1 MNEKNLAL
9 SNKGPEAKVIPIPAF
24 VLVGKYAL
32 ASTAANEVPAVN
44 VVKLDI
50 PDVWVSPLMNSYH
63 ESMDVICSYC
73 SVKFLCFL
81 GI

>member
-50 PDVWVSPLMNSYH
+50 PD
-63 ESMDVICSYC
+63 
-73 SVKFLCFL
+73 
-81 GI
+81 

>member
-1 MNEKNLAL
+1 MSSQESLSGVNEKNLAL

-50 PDVWVSPLMNSYH
+50 PDVWVSPLMNEYKECDYGCH
-63 ESMDVICSYC
+63 M
-73 SVKFLCFL
+73 
-81 GI
+81 

>member
-1 MNEKNLAL
+1 MSSQESLSGVNEKNLAL

-50 PDVWVSPLMNSYH
+50 PDVWVSPLMNEYQECEYGCH
-63 ESMDVICSYC
+63 
-73 SVKFLCFL
+73 L
-81 GI
+81 